1 MRGRTL
7 AMCGILTC
15 ALVLLSGPSSPTAAL
30 MPTPGVDQE
39 KQKKQNKQEQ
49 QSKADRL
56 ESKAMGL
63 LAEGDTD
70 YWTTAANLLE
80 ESARLRSDENMSRAT
95 SLKLA
100 ANLYCWSGDREKAR
114 ALFQE
119 SAEQAY
125 ELGERAFAA
134 HTFMDAALLSAAL
147 QMGRHTVEAA
157 QMAEQIAAAPD
168 LTQAERESIRSRLN
182 RLDLPTRLADIM

>member
-1 MRGRTL
+1 MRGRSL
-7 AMCGILTC
+7 AMCGMLTC
-15 ALVLLSGPSSPTAAL
+15 TLVLLSGPSSPTAGL
-30 MPTPGVDQE
+30 ILPSGPDQE
-39 KQKKQNKQEQ
+39 KQEKKQQQDK

-63 LAEGDTD
+63 LSEGDTD
-70 YWTTAANLLE
+70 YWATAASLLE
-80 ESARLRSDENMSRAT
+80 ESARLRSGENLSRAT

-114 ALFQE
+114 DLFQE
-119 SAEQAY
+119 AAEQAY
-125 ELGERAFAA
+125 GLGEKAFAA

-157 QMAEQIAAAPD
+157 QRAEEIAAAPD
-168 LTQAERESIRSRLN
+168 LTQAERESIRSRLD
-182 RLDLPTRLADIM
+182 RLDLPTRIADIM

>member
-7 AMCGILTC
+7 AMCGMLTC
-15 ALVLLSGPSSPTAAL
+15 TLVLLSGPSSPTAGL
-30 MPTPGVDQE
+30 ILPSGPDQE
-39 KQKKQNKQEQ
+39 KQEKKQQQDK

-63 LAEGDTD
+63 LSEGDTD
-70 YWTTAANLLE
+70 YWATAASLLE
-80 ESARLRSDENMSRAT
+80 ESARLRSGENLSRAT

-100 ANLYCWSGDREKAR
+100 ANQDI
-114 ALFQE
+114 
-119 SAEQAY
+119 
-125 ELGERAFAA
+125 LGEKAFAA

-157 QMAEQIAAAPD
+157 QRAEEIAAAPD
-168 LTQAERESIRSRLN
+168 LTQAERESIRSRLD
-182 RLDLPTRLADIM
+182 RLDLPTRIADIM

>member
-1 MRGRTL
+1 M
-7 AMCGILTC
+7 LTC

-30 MPTPGVDQE
+30 IPTPGADQE
-39 KQKKQNKQEQ
+39 KQEKQEK

-125 ELGERAFAA
+125 ELGEGAFAA
-134 HTFMDAALLSAAL
+134 HTFMDAALLSATL

-168 LTQAERESIRSRLN
+168 LTQAERESIRSRLD